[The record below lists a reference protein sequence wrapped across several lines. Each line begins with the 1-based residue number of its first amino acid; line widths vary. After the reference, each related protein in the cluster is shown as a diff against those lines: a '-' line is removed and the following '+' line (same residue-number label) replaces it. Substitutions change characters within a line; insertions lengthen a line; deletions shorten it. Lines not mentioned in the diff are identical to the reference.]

1 MTLMSVMMASGY
13 GPFGDEIAAMSSGD
27 SKRRDES
34 GSLTH
39 SLDSMLGK
47 DAFLRL
53 LTTQLRY
60 QDPMNPVDDQD
71 FIAQMAQ
78 FSALEQM
85 QNLTATMERFI
96 EEERATNQ
104 LARAT
109 ALLGRSVEIMGE
121 DRTYVGVVEGIQ
133 MEHGVPWLMIGGMRH
148 SVYDVIRVEADS

>member
-1 MTLMSVMMASGY
+1 MWRDAFLNLMSVMMASGY
-13 GPFGDEIAAMSSGD
+13 GPFGNEIAPMSNGD
-27 SKRRDES
+27 SGKRGES
-34 GSLTH
+34 GSLMQ
-39 SLDSMLGK
+39 SLDNMLGK

-85 QNLTATMERFI
+85 QNLTTTMESYI

-109 ALLGRSVEIMGE
+109 ALLTIRPSLMRCFGR
-121 DRTYVGVVEGIQ
+121 
-133 MEHGVPWLMIGGMRH
+133 WLTTGMQRRKR
-148 SVYDVIRVEADS
+148 I